1 MKKRLGRWNVWFI
14 AAAFFICAAVVTVA
28 VINIVPA
35 VSVMTG
41 ADGVPAAKPVL
52 VLDAGHGGIDGGCS
66 SANGDVEKNINLN
79 IIKSLDCIATLYGYD
94 TILTRET
101 DKSIYDKGVTGIRN
115 QKVSDMDNRLEIFNS
130 NPGAVCVS
138 VHQNMYTDPQFKGA
152 QMFYSDSNEDNE
164 LLAQIMQEK
173 FASTIQPYNE
183 REIKLCGNELF
194 LCYYCSNPTI
204 MIECGF
210 LSNPEEAALLV
221 TPEYQSNVAFT
232 IFSGL
237 CDYDTAKG

>member
-14 AAAFFICAAVVTVA
+14 AAAFVICAAVVTVA
-28 VINIVPA
+28 VINMIPA

-41 ADGVPAAKPVL
+41 AEAPAVKPVL

-79 IIKSLDCIATLYGYD
+79 IIKSLDCIAQLYGYD
-94 TILTRET
+94 TVLTRET

-115 QKVSDMDNRLEIFNS
+115 QKISDMDNRLEIFNS
-130 NPGAVCVS
+130 YPGAVCVS
-138 VHQNMYTDPQFKGA
+138 VHQNMYTDPRFKGA
-152 QMFYSDSNEDNE
+152 QMFYSDTNEDNE

-173 FASTIQPYNE
+173 FATTIQPYNE

-210 LSNPEEAALLV
+210 LSNPDEAALLV

-237 CDYDTAKG
+237 CEYQSVSV